1 MPKFYLANAIPYTN
15 ARPHI
20 GHFLEFVLSDA
31 IARYH
36 RLRGDE
42 TYFGLG
48 SDENGQKMWQT
59 ARDAGREPLDLASE
73 NARHFQDLKD
83 VIGISY
89 DGFVRTTSDAH
100 RRASQAMWERLSA
113 AGDLYKKK
121 YEGLYC
127 VGCESF
133 KTEKDLVNGFCPNH
147 PGKPLKKVEEE
158 NYFFKLS
165 KYGDRLREL
174 LATNQ
179 LRIIPEFRKNELLNF
194 LSDGLEDVSF
204 SRPKSSLPWGIEVP
218 GDSEHVMYVW
228 CDALTNYMTHTGF
241 PDPGFEKLHPVDLHM
256 IGKDITRFHAL
267 IYQAMLM
274 SAGLEPSRAIYV
286 HEFVTMDGAK
296 MSKSVG
302 NVVDPYEVMEKYGSE
317 ALRFYLLSES
327 VQGNDLDFTWERFH
341 AIYDSKLRNGLG
353 NLANRITS
361 LVQKLGEGTLPGG
374 GTYDTDAL
382 DATHATWKK
391 YHHAMT
397 EKVDLS
403 EAVGY
408 AMQLI
413 DRANVFLTEKAPWTM
428 FKTDPALALM
438 DLHTAAMLLVNATR
452 FLLPVLPSTTSSI
465 LGAFGI
471 EEKGEGYVSNEKVST
486 SPLPILF
493 PPVEPPPPSLQAE
506 G

>member
-59 ARDAGREPLDLASE
+59 ARDAGREPIDLASE
-73 NARHFQDLKD
+73 NAKHFEELKD

-100 RRASQAMWERLSA
+100 RHASQAMWKRLSA

-147 PGKPLKKVEEE
+147 PGKPLRKVEEE

-174 LATNQ
+174 LATNR

-194 LSDGLEDVSF
+194 INEGLEDVSF

-218 GDSEHVMYVW
+218 GDSDHVMYVW

-241 PDPGFEKLHPVDLHM
+241 PEPGYEKLHPVDLHM

-274 SAGLEPSRAIYV
+274 SAGLETSRAIYV
-286 HEFVTMDGAK
+286 HEFVTMDGQK

-361 LVQKLGEGTLPGG
+361 LVQKLGQGTLPAG
-374 GTYDTDAL
+374 GTYHETMAKIVDDS
-382 DATHATWKK
+382 WNGF
-391 YHHAMT
+391 HHTMS
-397 EKVDLS
+397 EKVD
-403 EAVGY
+403 VGG
-408 AMQLI
+408 ATACALALI
-413 DRANVFLTEKAPWTM
+413 DASNLFLTTKAPWTT
-428 FKTDPALALM
+428 FKTDPATALD
-438 DLHTAAMLLVNATR
+438 DLRTAAMLLVNAAR
-452 FLLPVLPSTTSSI
+452 LLLPVVPMTATSI
-465 LGAFGI
+465 LGAFGV
-471 EEKGEGYVSNEKVST
+471 EEKTEAYLSTKKVSVT
-486 SPLPILF
+486 SLPILF
-493 PPVEPPPPSLQAE
+493 PPVEPHA
-506 G
+506 

>member
-1 MPKFYLANAIPYTN
+1 MPSKFYLANAIPYTN

-36 RLRGDE
+36 RLRGD
-42 TYFGLG
+42 TVYFGLG

-73 NARHFQDLKD
+73 NAKHFEDLRD

-89 DGFVRTTSDAH
+89 DGFVRTTSEAH
-100 RRASQAMWERLSA
+100 RRASQAMWGRLDK

-121 YEGLYC
+121 YKGLYC

-147 PGKPLKKVEEE
+147 PGKPLKVVEEE
-158 NYFFKLS
+158 NYFFSLS
-165 KYGDRLREL
+165 KYGDRLRDL
-174 LATNQ
+174 LASGQ

-194 LSDGLEDVSF
+194 INDGLEDVSF

-218 GDSEHVMYVW
+218 GDSDHVMYVW
-228 CDALTNYMTHTGF
+228 CDALTNYLTHTGF
-241 PDPGFEKLHPVDLHM
+241 PDPNFEKLHPVDLHM

-274 SAGLEPSRAIYV
+274 SAALETSKAIYV

-302 NVVDPYEVMEKYGSE
+302 NVVDPYEIMDQYGSE

-327 VQGNDLDFTWERFH
+327 VQGNDLDFTWERFA

-353 NLANRITS
+353 NLANRIIS
-361 LVQKLGEGTLPGG
+361 LVQKLCDGTLPDGT
-374 GTYDTDAL
+374 TYDTGMTKIVEDAWQRF
-382 DATHATWKK
+382 HV
-391 YHHAMT
+391 AMT
-397 EKVDLS
+397 EKRDVS
-403 EAVGY
+403 ESIGY
-408 AMQLI
+408 AMTLI
-413 DRANVFLTEKAPWTM
+413 GAANIFLTGQAPWAT
-428 FKTDPALALM
+428 FKTDPHLATS
-438 DLHTAAMLLVNATR
+438 DLHTAAMLLINAAR
-452 FLLPVLPSTTSSI
+452 LLLPAIPTTASAI

-471 EEKGEGYVSNEKVST
+471 EAKAEAYLATEKVT
-486 SPLPILF
+486 VQPLPILF
-493 PPVEPPPPSLQAE
+493 PPVEPKA
-506 G
+506 